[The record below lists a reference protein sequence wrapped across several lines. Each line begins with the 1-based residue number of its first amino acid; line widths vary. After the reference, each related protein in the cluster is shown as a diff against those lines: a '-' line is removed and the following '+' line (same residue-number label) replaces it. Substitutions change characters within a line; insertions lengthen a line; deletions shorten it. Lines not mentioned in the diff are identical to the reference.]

1 MRNNLQRGNRHL
13 QSEGSKYNGK
23 NQSKVIQLLHR
34 PCKLPFVFLSFLFLS
49 HTHSYIPT
57 VTNKSMQI
65 SQHVWFSDSVWG
77 PHRLIKTLA
86 PPSSQSGE
94 KEEVSATPYITHPS
108 GCKCVCVC
116 GLTELL
122 MWKLGLLKKGEND
135 KRKKRSWVQGCENG
149 PISLSRTPL
158 ITTAGVLC
166 EGVPGDGG
174 VDRAEGI
181 LGRTC

>member
-1 MRNNLQRGNRHL
+1 MRNHLQRGNRHL
-13 QSEGSKYNGK
+13 LSEGSKYNGK
-23 NQSKVIQLLHR
+23 NQSKVLLLLHR

-49 HTHSYIPT
+49 HTHTYIPT

-65 SQHVWFSDSVWG
+65 SQRVWFSNSVWG

-94 KEEVSATPYITHPS
+94 KEEVSATPYITHRS
-108 GCKCVCVC
+108 VCVCVC

-122 MWKLGLLKKGEND
+122 MWKVALLKKREKMI
-135 KRKKRSWVQGCENG
+135 KRKKEKSWVQGCENG

-158 ITTAGVLC
+158 ITTVEVLWGC
-166 EGVPGDGG
+166 VWRWRSWR
-174 VDRAEGI
+174 DRRNSG
-181 LGRTC
+181 

>member
-1 MRNNLQRGNRHL
+1 MAKIKAKWYSYYIGRASYPL
-13 QSEGSKYNGK
+13 SS
-23 NQSKVIQLLHR
+23 
-34 PCKLPFVFLSFLFLS
+34 FLSFSSL
-49 HTHSYIPT
+49 THSYIPT

-135 KRKKRSWVQGCENG
+135 KKKKVLGPGVWKWTYITVKDTFNYNSRGSVWGCAWRWRSWQVRRNSG
-149 PISLSRTPL
+149 
-158 ITTAGVLC
+158 
-166 EGVPGDGG
+166 
-174 VDRAEGI
+174 
-181 LGRTC
+181 